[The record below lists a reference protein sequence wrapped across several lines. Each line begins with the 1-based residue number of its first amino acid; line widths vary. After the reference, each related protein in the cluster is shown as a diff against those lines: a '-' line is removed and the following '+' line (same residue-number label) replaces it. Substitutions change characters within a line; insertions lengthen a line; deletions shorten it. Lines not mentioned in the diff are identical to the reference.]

1 MEFVLFPSKCC
12 QSGSYYPM
20 NKCRKKKTWIP
31 NHLSLPLSSILWFR
45 CQCYLQSDWGEAVC
59 GVTGSLGHSPHFS
72 KWAWLICRVG
82 GCGARGEGD
91 IDRII
96 CMSAKLQAGE
106 WLNGSYKG
114 IDGMWWLLQ
123 PKLPPRCTR
132 PPPPAW
138 SVRGAVQNDRSLA
151 AAGLTVSDDSD
162 VLSQPRQNNFPFNS
176 LNAEEKNKCNFH
188 VKTMNVTF
196 CCQIYFSFLVLVSK
210 NNKGSVS

>member
-1 MEFVLFPSKCC
+1 M
-12 QSGSYYPM
+12 Q
-20 NKCRKKKTWIP
+20 KKKTWIP

-82 GCGARGEGD
+82 GRGARGEGD

-123 PKLPPRCTR
+123 PKR
-132 PPPPAW
+132 PPSLHPPTPSSLISQSCCAKW
-138 SVRGAVQNDRSLA
+138 SF
-151 AAGLTVSDDSD
+151 AGCGWTDSEWRLRRAPSAQAKQ
-162 VLSQPRQNNFPFNS
+162 LS
-176 LNAEEKNKCNFH
+176 
-188 VKTMNVTF
+188 V
-196 CCQIYFSFLVLVSK
+196 
-210 NNKGSVS
+210 